1 MHSFG
6 ILLLS
11 LALLPPLWGQKLKL
25 QLQDGGELVVK
36 EYEVV
41 ADRVR
46 YYSLERSKWE
56 EIPLAL
62 VDLDRTRRGVERQ
75 TARRKAREQED
86 RGERAAR
93 RKARTELHR
102 VPLEDG
108 VYYSDGARVMPV
120 EQAEITI
127 DASKKRV
134 FLQVLAPVPLL
145 SKSTVEVEGTQ
156 AKLLV
161 GNAEPMFY
169 VRLEEITRLAIVRL
183 KDKKKSRLVQEI
195 QKMGQDTE
203 LLVKQEELE
212 VFRQQLAPQ
221 VYKIWPTEPI
231 PPGNYAV
238 VEHDP
243 AGENVRVWDF
253 TYQRDVSSGTAG
265 TTNKASRAGRGSP

>member
-1 MHSFG
+1 MRFR

-11 LALLPPLWGQKLKL
+11 SVLLLPLWGQKLKL
-25 QLQDGGELVVK
+25 YLREGGNLTVK

-41 ADRVR
+41 EDRVR

-56 EIPLAL
+56 AIPLAL

-75 TARRKAREQED
+75 TARRKERAQQD
-86 RGERAAR
+86 RVERAAR
-93 RKARTELHR
+93 RKGRTELHR

-108 VYYSDGARVMPV
+108 VYYSGSDRVV
-120 EQAEITI
+120 LIEQAELTI

-161 GNAEPMFY
+161 GNANPMFY
-169 VRLEEITRLAIVRL
+169 VRLEQITRLAIVRL
-183 KDKKKSRLVQEI
+183 KDKKKSRLVQTL
-195 QKMGQDTE
+195 QKMPQQTE
-203 LLVKQEELE
+203 LLAEQEELE
-212 VFRQQLAPQ
+212 VFRQQLAPR
-221 VYKIWPTEPI
+221 VYKIWPTELI

-238 VEHDP
+238 VEFDRG
-243 AGENVRVWDF
+243 GENLRVWDF
-253 TYQRDVSSGTAG
+253 TYRRDVSSGTTKTA
-265 TTNKASRAGRGSP
+265 NKPARAGRGTP